1 MAPGPDGQWRPD
13 SAAFVCKISLGE
25 SPEMYAP
32 PAPTRERQ
40 RMMLARASKGGKARA
55 VKLTP
60 ERRSEI
66 AAGTAA
72 AREVSEEVDRLA
84 TSWRSGFFRM
94 RPTRFRMRPTRRQ
107 LRDRGSSAAT
117 LGHEGEA

>member
-1 MAPGPDGQWRPD
+1 MAKGPNGQWRPD
-13 SAAFVCKISLGE
+13 SDNECAALVCKISLGE
-25 SPEMYAP
+25 SPEVYAP

-66 AAGTAA
+66 AVTAA
-72 AREVSEEVDRLA
+72 AARKKK
-84 TSWRSGFFRM
+84 
-94 RPTRFRMRPTRRQ
+94 
-107 LRDRGSSAAT
+107 
-117 LGHEGEA
+117 